1 MKNIVGA
8 MSTQVKEEDMGAI
21 KLATSN
27 NADEEYGGTYTDI
40 KTKTIQGTTTES
52 GAIQIY
58 SNDDTLINKNKYV
71 VLNIETSGT
80 SNIFAFMRGDEYAT
94 CFFWNS
100 DNWGGWSSGA
110 VELKVTY
117 AQRNEIS

>member
-1 MKNIVGA
+1 
-8 MSTQVKEEDMGAI
+8 MGRI
-21 KLATSN
+21 MLATSTST
-27 NADEEYGGTYTDI
+27 DEEYGGTYTDI
-40 KTKTIQGTTTES
+40 KTKTIQGTTTAS

-71 VLNIETSGT
+71 VLNIENSGT

-94 CFFWNS
+94 CFVYNS
-100 DNWGGWSSGA
+100 GNWSGWSSSA
-110 VELKVTY
+110 VALKVTY